1 MPDKD
6 AGTPRIFLARHGPTE
21 WSQSGAYTS
30 HTELPLL
37 DSGSQLILDTAP
49 LLIGRGK
56 LVDPTRLA
64 KVYISP
70 RKRAGDTYA
79 LMFKHVLDA
88 DPKDKKVITN
98 DIREWE
104 YGLYEGLKTAE
115 IRKGRKERGL
125 DGHKDWDIW
134 TDGCEEGESPAE
146 VTVRLD
152 KLLHEIR
159 ELQRPYMHGE
169 ENADVL
175 IVAHGHILRAFTKRF
190 LGYSLPFP
198 LSMMLEPGAVGVLS
212 YQHHCIDEPAFL
224 LGSMIS
230 VPTTG

>member
-30 HTELPLL
+30 HTDIPLL
-37 DSGSQLILDTAP
+37 ESGSQLILDTAP
-49 LLIGRGK
+49 LLVGRDK
-56 LVDPTRLA
+56 LVDPVRLV

-70 RKRAGDTYA
+70 RKRAGDTYI
-79 LMFKHVLDA
+79 LMFKHLEDGG
-88 DPKDKKVITN
+88 PNDKKIVTN

-115 IRKGRKERGL
+115 IRNGRKQRGL
-125 DGHKDWDIW
+125 DSEKEWDIW
-134 TDGCEEGESPAE
+134 VDGCEEGESPAE
-146 VTVRLD
+146 VTERLD
-152 KLLHEIR
+152 TLIYEIR
-159 ELQRPYMHGE
+159 ELQKPHMHGKG
-169 ENADVL
+169 NADVL

-190 LGYSLPFP
+190 LGYPLSFP

-212 YQHHCIDEPAFL
+212 YQHRNIDEPAFL
-224 LGSMIS
+224 LGNVIP
-230 VPTTG
+230 VPRAE